1 MSKSTQQW
9 PHQDI
14 ISCFLDLIWEKVKA
28 KTSQKIQSLV
38 KFWAKRKDNVINKY
52 AVIISEENVC

>member
-9 PHQDI
+9 VHQD

-28 KTSQKIQSLV
+28 KTSYKIQSLV
-38 KFWAKRKDNVINKY
+38 KFQAKRKENVINKY
-52 AVIISEENVC
+52 AVIISEQDAR